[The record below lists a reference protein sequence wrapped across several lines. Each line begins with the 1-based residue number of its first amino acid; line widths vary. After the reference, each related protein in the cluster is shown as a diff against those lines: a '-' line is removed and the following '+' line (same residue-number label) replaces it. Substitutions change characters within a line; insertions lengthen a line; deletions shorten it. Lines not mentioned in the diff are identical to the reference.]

1 MAVEPQIDQG
11 DVDDEHVGGSHHP
24 ERALGDVLARRTVVR
39 WPAGTVL
46 RATGVRAVMAVVAV
60 VAERVPAAER
70 RMPTEAP
77 AVAVEAATVT
87 AVTTEAAATVAVSA
101 AGMVPQLFPGSQ
113 GFRATSVE

>member
-46 RATGVRAVMAVVAV
+46 RATGVRAVMAVM
-60 VAERVPAAER
+60 AERVPAAER

>member
-46 RATGVRAVMAVVAV
+46 RATGVRAVMAVM
-60 VAERVPAAER
+60 AERVPSAER

-77 AVAVEAATVT
+77 AVALEAATVT